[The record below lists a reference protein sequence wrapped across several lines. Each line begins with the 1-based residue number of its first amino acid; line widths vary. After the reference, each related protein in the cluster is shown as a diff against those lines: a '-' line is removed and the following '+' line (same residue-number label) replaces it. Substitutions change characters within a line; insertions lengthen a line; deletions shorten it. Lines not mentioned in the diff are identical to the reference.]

1 MALQTQSLIAL
12 CCCLPPPLCRA
23 SQCNEGFYTRQADGL
38 VHGEG
43 DCVRC
48 PPGTTCDTI
57 GLKIQ
62 ELPLKAGWW
71 RVSNT
76 SFDVKRCEDH
86 SDDAG
91 SGCVG
96 GPNAQ
101 ACKDNLAGPLCV
113 LCKHGVG
120 HYYNQ
125 DLNDCLECGAST
137 KYATLIVVACI
148 GIGLFIGSAILMHYC
163 SLPVAKACKPKR
175 RVLLKVWVAVCS
187 LMVKAKIAWS
197 FYQVS
202 EQASITQLL
211 VSC

>member
-1 MALQTQSLIAL
+1 M
-12 CCCLPPPLCRA
+12 
-23 SQCNEGFYTRQADGL
+23 
-38 VHGEG
+38 
-43 DCVRC
+43 
-48 PPGTTCDTI
+48 I
-57 GLKIQ
+57 GMKMQ
-62 ELPLKAGWW
+62 ELPVKAGWW

-76 SFDVKRCEDH
+76 SFDVKRCEDYN
-86 SDDAG
+86 DDAG

-96 GPNAQ
+96 GLNAR

-125 DLNDCLECGAST
+125 DLNDCLECGAGT
-137 KYATLIVVACI
+137 KYVTLIVVACI
-148 GIGLFIGSAILMHYC
+148 SIGLFIGSAILMHYC

-175 RVLLKVWVAVCS
+175 RVLLKVWVAVRS

-202 EQASITQLL
+202 YEK
-211 VSC
+211 

>member
-1 MALQTQSLIAL
+1 M
-12 CCCLPPPLCRA
+12 
-23 SQCNEGFYTRQADGL
+23 
-38 VHGEG
+38 HGEG

-148 GIGLFIGSAILMHYC
+148 GIGLFIGSALLMHYC

-175 RVLLKVWVAVCS
+175 RVLLKVWMAVCS

-202 EQASITQLL
+202 EQASSQG
-211 VSC
+211 SQ

>member
-1 MALQTQSLIAL
+1 MEHSVLRHPSGSHSHRVRAALHSGRCAG
-12 CCCLPPPLCRA
+12 PVRGRSRPAGAAA
-23 SQCNEGFYTRQADGL
+23 STYEGLGSVAIESCVCNKGFIISQEDGL

-76 SFDVKRCEDH
+76 SFDIKRCEDH

-113 LCKHGVG
+113 LCIDWPLSHTLALLARAHLGRVNTTIVGPSDRDLRVYVHGVRPG
-120 HYYNQ
+120 RAARCRRRPIRRG
-125 DLNDCLECGAST
+125 LGSCG
-137 KYATLIVVACI
+137 
-148 GIGLFIGSAILMHYC
+148 
-163 SLPVAKACKPKR
+163 R
-175 RVLLKVWVAVCS
+175 R
-187 LMVKAKIAWS
+187 
-197 FYQVS
+197 
-202 EQASITQLL
+202 
-211 VSC
+211 